1 MAENNPQF
9 GNENAPNWTGA
20 SKGYTAD
27 TSGADLFKGVTDAI
41 EMGVKAAD
49 TFFQNSF
56 KDEARSSVDSVQDKY
71 GAQPF
76 VDTEGNKLLNNDPNA
91 PPEAR
96 KQADKASKIQKS
108 YANGE
113 LTESRYWAEL
123 DNISRQL
130 RSRYPAYRDQI
141 DTYMSH
147 LTGAIPA
154 NRLIQEVRQEQMK
167 VDKDVTKYET
177 YVNHIAGK
185 KEVGGL
191 PADFFSRKAEGNPYT
206 MDELRNHESNRMAM
220 WYKVER
226 AKAGFDLDSSQNKV
240 DERTALESAGTAF
253 SNNRYTLVE
262 NAAGGPTG
270 YNKMIDTLTQA
281 GKDQSGG
288 MISKETESQLL
299 ATISTTRAKADAE
312 FNKLL
317 TQKDATGQSWDDR
330 LNKFPEV
337 KKKLRED
344 HKAFWDDIT
353 ESATNKQWGYL
364 GSRLRYMEG
373 RARDDRLEF
382 ENAGIIR
389 AQRTMKDSLG
399 PDALNWWLGRKG
411 EAIIPSIDG
420 AMMEFTRTNTLAKA
434 GEAATRGQYDSK
446 TNLGTSFDEMKT
458 KGVQSPAAYKT
469 VLDDHLKIITDPG
482 TPDNLKKGA
491 LLSVYGPSNSGF
503 LAKIDDKDRQ
513 ATFMRMT
520 SPQVT
525 KSIKDTGDERL
536 FQNYT
541 RWANDTSIGLSTNAI
556 GSLKPG
562 GGLDEAA
569 SISYD
574 PSTRQFSITPK
585 PFKPTPGIIN
595 YKDVNE
601 TRMTGARESVA
612 ELDSRMKALYPIWD
626 AGGGDVAKNAQD
638 FFRQAGL
645 PIQVITPEKTPSGKD
660 NTRVITGGSGN
671 SPRGGA
677 GSDTLSEDVS
687 PASPGSDEL
696 TRLLKI
702 LKGEDPRTG
711 VEKIAQSASDLQHNL
726 YQAGVTEKLMTAAE
740 KADPEEQDAI
750 KYEFAPGSPV
760 YGVYSRR
767 LEKKVDDVIKKIDRI
782 NDPTPE
788 EEAQREVAIEVK
800 KSLEAKKE
808 NFYRSYDRGNHQAIM
823 AREPSWT
830 IKGSQLE
837 KVGDQYNKD
846 NNIPAGQTIAK
857 HFAEIEAKKK
867 AALKKKEEEIL
878 RQRNQRR

>member
-20 SKGYTAD
+20 SKGYTAN

-299 ATISTTRAKADAE
+299 ATISMTRAKADAE

-491 LLSVYGPSNSGF
+491 LLSVYSPSNSGF

-660 NTRVITGGSGN
+660 NRRVGQSAL
-671 SPRGGA
+671 SHLDGGA
-677 GSDTLSEDVS
+677 GADQLGDTMDPTVKKAGNIADAFSNTDKVNNDLWDNSLIDTL
-687 PASPGSDEL
+687 
-696 TRLLKI
+696 
-702 LKGEDPRTG
+702 
-711 VEKIAQSASDLQHNL
+711 
-726 YQAGVTEKLMTAAE
+726 MTKAE
-740 KADPEEQDAI
+740 RNDPEEIAAI
-750 KYEFAPGSPV
+750 KAEFAPGSPV
-760 YGVYSRR
+760 YGMYSMR
-767 LEKKVDDVIKKIDRI
+767 LRDKLQREANQLDTKDPNMWTDAEAARYEVIQSKLIDLRGK
-782 NDPTPE
+782 E
-788 EEAQREVAIEVK
+788 EDFFDAQRK
-800 KSLEAKKE
+800 
-808 NFYRSYDRGNHQAIM
+808 GNHEAII
-823 AREPSWT
+823 ARQPSWT
-830 IKGSQLE
+830 INGSKLRDIQR
-837 KVGDQYNKD
+837 QYRQEFG
-846 NNIPAGQTIAK
+846 IPEGLTIAK
-857 HFAEIEAKKK
+857 KFKD
-867 AALKKKEEEIL
+867 LGW
-878 RQRNQRR
+878 Q

>member
-20 SKGYTAD
+20 SKGYTAN

-299 ATISTTRAKADAE
+299 ATISMTRAKADAE

-541 RWANDTSIGLSTNAI
+541 KWATEGAYALNRTAADVIAQPSFQKNFSVIWNDTTKQFEANLRPDAHLIRASERIFPDQDPRG
-556 GSLKPG
+556 PG
-562 GGLDEAA
+562 PRAYADQEIAKLN
-569 SISYD
+569 
-574 PSTRQFSITPK
+574 Q
-585 PFKPTPGIIN
+585 
-595 YKDVNE
+595 
-601 TRMTGARESVA
+601 SVKQ
-612 ELDSRMKALYPIWD
+612 LVPIWETT
-626 AGGGDVAKNAQD
+626 GDTTKGAQD
-638 FFRQAGL
+638 FIALSGFPA
-645 PIQVITPEKTPSGKD
+645 VVPEKATTPSGKD
-660 NTRVITGGSGN
+660 NRRVGQSAL
-671 SPRGGA
+671 SHLDGGA
-677 GSDTLSEDVS
+677 GADQLGDTMDPTVKKAGNIADAFSNTDKVNNDLWDNSLIDTL
-687 PASPGSDEL
+687 
-696 TRLLKI
+696 
-702 LKGEDPRTG
+702 
-711 VEKIAQSASDLQHNL
+711 
-726 YQAGVTEKLMTAAE
+726 MTKAE
-740 KADPEEQDAI
+740 RNDPEEIAAI
-750 KYEFAPGSPV
+750 KAEFAPGSPV
-760 YGVYSRR
+760 YGMYSMR
-767 LEKKVDDVIKKIDRI
+767 LRDKLQREANQLDTKDPNMWTDAEAARYEVIQSKLIDLRGK
-782 NDPTPE
+782 E
-788 EEAQREVAIEVK
+788 EDFFDAQRK
-800 KSLEAKKE
+800 
-808 NFYRSYDRGNHQAIM
+808 GNHEAII
-823 AREPSWT
+823 ARQPSWT
-830 IKGSQLE
+830 INGSKLRDIQR
-837 KVGDQYNKD
+837 QYRQEFG
-846 NNIPAGQTIAK
+846 IPEGLTIAK
-857 HFAEIEAKKK
+857 KFKD
-867 AALKKKEEEIL
+867 LGW
-878 RQRNQRR
+878 Q

>member
-491 LLSVYGPSNSGF
+491 LLSVYSPSNSGF

-541 RWANDTSIGLSTNAI
+541 KWTNDSLVGMNTTLL
-556 GSLKPG
+556 GSFAAGSVLDNSVQVRFNTDNNQFEVRPRSNITLPG
-562 GGLDEAA
+562 QVDRRIAA
-569 SISYD
+569 QAETDARVRRAESL
-574 PSTRQFSITPK
+574 ITDLNSQIK
-585 PFKPTPGIIN
+585 G
-595 YKDVNE
+595 V
-601 TRMTGARESVA
+601 
-612 ELDSRMKALYPIWD
+612 LPIWKET
-626 AGGGDVAKNAQD
+626 GDVTKQAQN
-638 FFRQAGL
+638 FIMQAGL
-645 PIQVITPEKTPSGKD
+645 PFSVQSPEKTPSGKD
-660 NTRVITGGSGN
+660 NRRVGQSAL
-671 SPRGGA
+671 SHLDGGA
-677 GSDTLSEDVS
+677 GADQLGDTMDPTVKKAGNIADAFSNTDKVNNDLWDNSLIDTL
-687 PASPGSDEL
+687 
-696 TRLLKI
+696 
-702 LKGEDPRTG
+702 
-711 VEKIAQSASDLQHNL
+711 
-726 YQAGVTEKLMTAAE
+726 MTKAE
-740 KADPEEQDAI
+740 RNDPEEIAAI
-750 KYEFAPGSPV
+750 KAEFAPGSPV
-760 YGVYSRR
+760 YGMYSMR
-767 LEKKVDDVIKKIDRI
+767 LRDKLQREANQLDTKDPNMWTDAEAARYEVIQSKLIDLRGK
-782 NDPTPE
+782 E
-788 EEAQREVAIEVK
+788 EDFFDAQRKGSHEAI
-800 KSLEAKKE
+800 
-808 NFYRSYDRGNHQAIM
+808 I
-823 AREPSWT
+823 ARHPSWS
-830 IKGSQLE
+830 IDGSKMRDIQR
-837 KVGDQYNKD
+837 QYRQEFG
-846 NNIPAGQTIAK
+846 IPEGLTIAK
-857 HFAEIEAKKK
+857 KFKD
-867 AALKKKEEEIL
+867 LGW
-878 RQRNQRR
+878 Q